1 MLQEQSTTDADSD
14 PRHDGQASTPVSPIK
29 AFVLL
34 LGVLAIAG
42 LVLLVTR
49 SDNPLATPS
58 IRSPNTEAS
67 NSDQTDQAEP
77 ERLTNSQAKAVF
89 RRLDKRRLA
98 AFRERTTSHLSEV
111 VTDNGSLRLNVVRE
125 IRELRREHLFI
136 RPNVVSRGLAI
147 LDSKQDRIRFRQ
159 IVELSPRVT
168 SEKGKNLTLE
178 DTAERQTIL
187 WVMVRRNTGWLLHR
201 ARIVE
206 AAKVR
211 SKE

>member
-58 IRSPNTEAS
+58 IDDSPSTEAS
-67 NSDQTDQAEP
+67 NSDQTDQAKP

-89 RRLDKRRLA
+89 RRLDKRLTLAYRRRSLGLVRDSLTSTSPMLPVIQDEIDRL
-98 AFRERTTSHLSEV
+98 EDQQVLDKTTFSTRRLTVAHSSDEEVLLTQVVIVNPRFVSEAGR
-111 VTDNGSLRLNVVRE
+111 D
-125 IRELRREHLFI
+125 
-136 RPNVVSRGLAI
+136 
-147 LDSKQDRIRFRQ
+147 
-159 IVELSPRVT
+159 VT
-168 SEKGKNLTLE
+168 SSKARDRDL
-178 DTAERQTIL
+178 IH
-187 WVMVRRNTGWLLHR
+187 WVLRNENEEWVLHS
-201 ARIVE
+201 ARVIDRKRVG
-206 AAKVR
+206 
-211 SKE
+211 